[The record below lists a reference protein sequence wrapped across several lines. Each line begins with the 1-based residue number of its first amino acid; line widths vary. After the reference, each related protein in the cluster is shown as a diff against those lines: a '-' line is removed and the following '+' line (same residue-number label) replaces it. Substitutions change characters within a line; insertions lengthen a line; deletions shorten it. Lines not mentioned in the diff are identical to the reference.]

1 MNLGHNNLSMTPKM
15 ANLFEQKYP
24 NITQWVEEFGW
35 IEIGEAEYS
44 ESLIRAFNEGG
55 LVWENIDD
63 YASLDEAFQALENS
77 LKEWIKENE

>member
-1 MNLGHNNLSMTPKM
+1 MTPKM

-63 YASLDEAFQALENS
+63 YASLDEAFQSLENS